1 MGFASFVGRVC
12 FASIFILSA
21 WQMFNEFGVDGGSA
35 GKELAPKL
43 NLAKKHLSSQ
53 FHVNFPDIETFF
65 LTQVRQLVLTAIAMK
80 GLGAILFV
88 FGHGFG
94 AFLLIVYLLV
104 STPILH
110 DFYNYGPDEPRYNI
124 LLGDFLQCVA
134 QCGALI
140 FFWGM
145 KNSITKRR
153 KKKALKSKTA

>member
-12 FASIFILSA
+12 FASIFVLSA
-21 WQMFNEFGVDGGSA
+21 WQMFNDFGVDGGPA
-35 GKELAPKL
+35 AKELAPKL

-53 FHVNFPDIETFF
+53 FHVNFLDVEI
-65 LTQVRQLVLTAIAMK
+65 M
-80 GLGAILFV
+80 
-88 FGHGFG
+88 
-94 AFLLIVYLLV
+94 YLLV

-110 DFYNYGPDEPRYNI
+110 DFYNYGSDEPGYNI

-153 KKKALKSKTA
+153 KKKAPKSKTA

>member
-12 FASIFILSA
+12 FASIFVLSA
-21 WQMFNEFGVDGGSA
+21 WQMFNDFGVDGGPA
-35 GKELAPKL
+35 AKELAPKL

-53 FHVNFPDIETFF
+53 FHI
-65 LTQVRQLVLTAIAMK
+65 M
-80 GLGAILFV
+80 
-88 FGHGFG
+88 
-94 AFLLIVYLLV
+94 YLLV

-110 DFYNYGPDEPRYNI
+110 DFYNYGSDEPGYNI

-153 KKKALKSKTA
+153 KKKAPKSKTA

>member
-21 WQMFNEFGVDGGSA
+21 WQMFNEFGVDGGPA
-35 GKELAPKL
+35 AKELAPKL

-53 FHVNFPDIETFF
+53 FHVNFPDIE
-65 LTQVRQLVLTAIAMK
+65 VRRLILTAIAMK

-124 LLGDFLQCVA
+124 LLGDFLQVFYICIFKVFLCITTM
-134 QCGALI
+134 CGLH
-140 FFWGM
+140 
-145 KNSITKRR
+145 
-153 KKKALKSKTA
+153 

>member
-53 FHVNFPDIETFF
+53 FHVNFPDIE
-65 LTQVRQLVLTAIAMK
+65 
-80 GLGAILFV
+80 
-88 FGHGFG
+88 
-94 AFLLIVYLLV
+94 IVYLLV

>member
-53 FHVNFPDIETFF
+53 FH
-65 LTQVRQLVLTAIAMK
+65 VRQLVLTAIAMK

>member
-53 FHVNFPDIETFF
+53 FHVNFPDIE
-65 LTQVRQLVLTAIAMK
+65 VRQLVLTAIAMK

-94 AFLLIVYLLV
+94 AFLLVRISFLSGDYMLISHSSSVLFFLL
-104 STPILH
+104 P
-110 DFYNYGPDEPRYNI
+110 
-124 LLGDFLQCVA
+124 
-134 QCGALI
+134 
-140 FFWGM
+140 
-145 KNSITKRR
+145 
-153 KKKALKSKTA
+153 